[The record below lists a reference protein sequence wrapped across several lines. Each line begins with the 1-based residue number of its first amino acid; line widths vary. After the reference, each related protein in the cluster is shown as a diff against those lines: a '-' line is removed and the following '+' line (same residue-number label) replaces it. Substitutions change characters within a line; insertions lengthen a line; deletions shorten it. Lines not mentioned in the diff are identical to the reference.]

1 MRDFR
6 RPNIY
11 LWTSVAPEFLKSI
24 PKEQARKELSLEN
37 TLTVLLMGGS
47 LGIGDIENT
56 FKSFAKCKRDIQ
68 IIAVAGKNTAL
79 KKRLDSLAAS
89 FPMPVKIFGYTDS
102 IPCSWTHQTLLS
114 PNREQ

>member
-11 LWTSVAPEFLKSI
+11 LWTSRGTGVLKSI

-79 KKRLDSLAAS
+79 KKGLTVWRLL
-89 FPMPVKIFGYTDS
+89 FPCRSKFSVIQTVF
-102 IPCSWTHQTLLS
+102 PCSWTHQTLLS